1 MIKQIINYIN
11 KYKKADILI
20 LLLILFM
27 LLIIF
32 GTMFEKKK
40 EGFGINDVNKVFDQ
54 IDDVTKL
61 AEKLPK
67 QINSI
72 DDKLMGKVNELGD
85 KVNKNMQQIGKDIEK
100 NTVDK
105 IEKMGKEIE
114 KNTVDLFTNKLKSIF
129 TQLGDIFNKGLVE
142 PIIALFTGI
151 GNIFVQIFGILEEIG
166 NKIVQLPSCIFTY
179 AIKSFFDSIDY
190 LYSRIMPKFIR
201 NPLSTI
207 YSYTL
212 GILVNFI
219 AEITGYNDS
228 VRKCY
233 GFNVNSEVNKINSN
247 LTDINK
253 SFKKDFGNLNFSKIK
268 I

>member
-1 MIKQIINYIN
+1 MIN
-11 KYKKADILI
+11 KICKLINNDII
-20 LLLILFM
+20 LYVVSLVMLFIILSN
-27 LLIIF
+27 I
-32 GTMFEKKK
+32 FEKKQ
-40 EGFGINDVNKVFDQ
+40 EGFGLNDVNKVFDQ

-72 DDKLMGKVNELGD
+72 DDKLTGKVNELGN
-85 KVNKNMQQIGKDIEK
+85 KVNDNMQKIGKEIEK

-105 IEKMGKEIE
+105 LEKMGKEIE
-114 KNTVDLFTNKLKSIF
+114 KNTVDIFTNKLKSIF
-129 TQLGDIFNKGLVE
+129 TQLGDIFNKGLVD
-142 PIIALFTGI
+142 PIITLFKGI

-166 NKIVQLPSCIFTY
+166 NKIVQLPNCIFTY
-179 AIKSFFDSIDY
+179 AIKSFIDTIY
-190 LYSRIMPKFIR
+190 AIYSRIIPKAIR
-201 NPLSTI
+201 NPILTI

-212 GILVNFI
+212 GIIVNFI

-233 GFNVNSEVNKINSN
+233 GFNVNSEINKINSN
-247 LTDINK
+247 LNNINK
-253 SFKKDFGNLNFSKIK
+253 TFKSDFGNINFSKIK